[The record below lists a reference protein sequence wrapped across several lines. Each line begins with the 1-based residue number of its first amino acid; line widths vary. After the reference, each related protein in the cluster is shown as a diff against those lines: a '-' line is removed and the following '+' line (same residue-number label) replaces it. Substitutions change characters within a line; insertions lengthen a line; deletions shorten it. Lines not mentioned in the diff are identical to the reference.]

1 MQKEANGVDFES
13 VYLQKIIEGERIFA
27 AKARVYSKLL
37 TDVAL
42 AENMKEFAEQSERT
56 RKGLEALL
64 TGEKQEES
72 EE

>member
-1 MQKEANGVDFES
+1 MQKEATGMDFES

>member
-1 MQKEANGVDFES
+1 MQKEANGMDFES